1 MNSSVVVYTGSSTHA
16 SPRFVLAEHGGCLTD
31 HLLSQWPPLWF
42 RLGCTSALQHLGGI
56 HSGCASSGFAWLIF
70 RVVLIFIDHKDNHDA
85 VLIMGVI
92 TNLAVAISIASAF
105 PWVRNTHH
113 KYVCLIC
120 YHSKF
125 YSQSGQRFRAA
136 SSVHRM
142 VSRISRFRPGFL
154 PV

>member
-1 MNSSVVVYTGSSTHA
+1 MNYLGDACTGLLTLA
-16 SPRFVLAEHGGCLTD
+16 LQRFVGPIVRPHFDDLGI
-31 HLLSQWPPLWF
+31 SQWPPLWF
-42 RLGCTSALQHLGGI
+42 RLGCTSVLQHLGGI

-113 KYVCLIC
+113 KYVCPATIAAAFT
-120 YHSKF
+120 HTRGSVF
-125 YSQSGQRFRAA
+125 ERHHRF
-136 SSVHRM
+136 
-142 VSRISRFRPGFL
+142 IGW
-154 PV
+154 